1 MQNLDIKPI
10 VDAARE
16 TANSIVGARQWRS
29 LEDALAIRDVIFWD
43 MLHKQVPENRMHQL
57 RAYLQSAHDS

>member
-16 TANSIVGARQWRS
+16 TANSIVGARQWHS
-29 LEDALAIRDVIFWD
+29 LEDAEAIRDVIFWD
-43 MLHKQVPENRMHQL
+43 MLNKRLPEHRVHQL
-57 RAYLQSAHDS
+57 RAYLQSAQES